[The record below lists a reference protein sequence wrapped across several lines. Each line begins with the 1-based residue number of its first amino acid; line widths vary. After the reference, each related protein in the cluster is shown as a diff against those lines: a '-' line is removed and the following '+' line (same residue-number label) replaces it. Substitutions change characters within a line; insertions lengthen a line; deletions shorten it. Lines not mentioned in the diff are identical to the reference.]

1 MSTIGVLVTALALSM
16 DAMSLSIYQG
26 IASTEAQKKTK
37 FYKNYINFWY
47 FSVCY
52 GISGFIVRNFIYTLY
67 FIILKICFI
76 CYIFIFRTYDVKG
89 SIKKRGNG
97 VWWKILRF

>member
-1 MSTIGVLVTALALSM
+1 MSTIGVLITALALAM

-52 GISGFIVRNFIYTLY
+52 GISGFIDTLY

-89 SIKKRGNG
+89 SLKKRGNG
-97 VWWKILRF
+97 V